1 MATNAKQGPGKAQ
14 KKGSSTTG
22 RVTASSKGKSA
33 THASGSV
40 QSNRYTPP
48 IDRGHKASPKWFG
61 VLIIAMFGLG
71 VLIVI
76 LNYAGLLPGGVNNA
90 WLIAAIGAIFVGLL
104 LATRYH

>member
-1 MATNAKQGPGKAQ
+1 MASTAKQGPGKAQ
-14 KKGSSTTG
+14 KKGRSSSG
-22 RVTASSKGKSA
+22 RVTSSAKGASSS
-33 THASGSV
+33 SGSV

-48 IDRGHKASPKWFG
+48 IDRSEKVSPKWFG
-61 VLIIAMFGLG
+61 ILIIATFVLG

-90 WLIAAIGAIFVGLL
+90 WLIAAIFVGLL

>member
-1 MATNAKQGPGKAQ
+1 MASTAKQGPGKAQ
-14 KKGSSTTG
+14 KKGRSSSG
-22 RVTASSKGKSA
+22 RVTSTAKGGSSG
-33 THASGSV
+33 SGSV

-48 IDRGHKASPKWFG
+48 IDRSEKVSPRWFG

>member
-1 MATNAKQGPGKAQ
+1 MASTAEQGAGKAQ
-14 KKGSSTTG
+14 KKGRSSPG
-22 RVTASSKGKSA
+22 RVTTSAKGGTA
-33 THASGSV
+33 ASGSV

-48 IDRGHKASPKWFG
+48 IDRSQKVSPRWFG
-61 VLIIAMFGLG
+61 LLIIAMFALG

-90 WLIAAIGAIFVGLL
+90 WLIGAIGAIFVGLL

>member
-1 MATNAKQGPGKAQ
+1 MASTAKQGPGKAQ
-14 KKGSSTTG
+14 KEGSSTG
-22 RVTASSKGKSA
+22 RTTAPAKAGP
-33 THASGSV
+33 SGSV

-48 IDRGHKASPKWFG
+48 IDRSQKSSPKWFG
-61 VLIIAMFGLG
+61 VLIIAMFALG

-90 WLIAAIGAIFVGLL
+90 WLIGAIGAIFVGLL